1 MELAKEII
9 QESLPIK
16 CLEAVVLSL
25 YITVPILSLQRFP
38 IGFKSIHN
46 GKCHRYVDHY
56 GIYSAITVSSLIVSS
71 YMSETHVHA
80 ITILFVFVPL
90 TLIPLISLLAL
101 SLSLH
106 LSLVF
111 FFLISHI
118 VLGCY
123 HNGLYGAVGLSRR
136 PTLMFKPLTYKVLQ
150 WYIHG

>member
-1 MELAKEII
+1 MI

-101 SLSLH
+101 SFSSPFTRFLFSDQSYSIRLLSQW
-106 LSLVF
+106 F
-111 FFLISHI
+111 IW
-118 VLGCY
+118 C
-123 HNGLYGAVGLSRR
+123 SR
-136 PTLMFKPLTYKVLQ
+136 TE
-150 WYIHG
+150 